1 MQLSKR
7 LSAVAGL
14 VTRGNRLVDVGCDHG
29 YLPVYLYLNH
39 MIPSAIAM
47 DVRPGPL
54 SRAEDHITQYGLGE
68 YIETRL
74 SDGLAALGTDEGDTL
89 VIAGMGG
96 PLMERILT
104 EGRTVRESFQ
114 EMVLQPQSDIPHFRR
129 FLKMEGWRIEEER
142 IIREDGK
149 FYPMMKAV
157 HGEKENFLPE
167 KPYTLSEWFGGML
180 LERRDPVL
188 GEYLK
193 RELGIRDRILEK
205 LQNAPDPG
213 QRLEEVREE
222 KRVILTALE
231 KYESI

>member
-1 MQLSKR
+1 
-7 LSAVAGL
+7 
-14 VTRGNRLVDVGCDHG
+14 
-29 YLPVYLYLNH
+29 
-39 MIPSAIAM
+39 
-47 DVRPGPL
+47 
-54 SRAEDHITQYGLGE
+54 
-68 YIETRL
+68 
-74 SDGLAALGTDEGDTL
+74 
-89 VIAGMGG
+89 
-96 PLMERILT
+96 MERILT

-114 EMVLQPQSDIPHFRR
+114 EMILQPQSDIPHFRR
-129 FLKMEGWRIEEER
+129 FLKMEGWRIQEER

-157 HGEKENFLPE
+157 HGEKENFLPGT
-167 KPYTLSEWFGGML
+167 PYTLSEWFGGML

-193 RELGIRDRILEK
+193 RELRIRDRILEK

-222 KRVILTALE
+222 KRMILTALE